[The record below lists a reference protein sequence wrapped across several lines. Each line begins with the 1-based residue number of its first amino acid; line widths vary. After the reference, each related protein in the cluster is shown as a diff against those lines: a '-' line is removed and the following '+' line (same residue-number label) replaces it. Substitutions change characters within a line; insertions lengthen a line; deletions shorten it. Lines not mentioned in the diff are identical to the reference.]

1 LQKVRGYDPTP
12 TGLGEALKGAEIVL
26 IPAGVPR
33 KPGMTRDDLF
43 NTNASIVRDLAKA
56 AADHAPEANILII
69 SNPVCT
75 DLLTQNTAY

>member
-1 LQKVRGYDPTP
+1 MAFSAQWVTD
-12 TGLGEALKGAEIVL
+12 EDA
-26 IPAGVPR
+26 
-33 KPGMTRDDLF
+33 DLF

-75 DLLTQNTAY
+75 F